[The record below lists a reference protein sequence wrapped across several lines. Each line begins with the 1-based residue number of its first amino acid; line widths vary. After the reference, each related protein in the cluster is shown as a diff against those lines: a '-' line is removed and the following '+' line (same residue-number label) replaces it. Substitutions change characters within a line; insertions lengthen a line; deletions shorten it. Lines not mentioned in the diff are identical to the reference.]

1 MLLLDLSIQGDSSVI
16 TLGGT
21 GEPDAFVPGLR
32 TKGAERIA
40 AVAATRTAGGFLAA
54 AQAFQAGSA
63 APPSPQAAATAVS
76 GWGFMRGSASPL
88 GGAAA
93 APASFPWR
101 EHCVNVAEVHAPGG
115 APKNLFVAPGG
126 RALYKCVPDDQIMGA
141 AAALRAA
148 FACCGPDL
156 LVVIDTDAELSE
168 RCTSLIGLA
177 AAQDIALVLTS
188 SWGDYQRV
196 VDDPANGLF
205 PGMAW
210 LEANDSGAKAKVACV
225 VFNQVTKTNVTP
237 IKLANSS
244 VAVLPFTPP
253 KSSVDSMTDILEH
266 MVSMCND
273 PATAYR
279 RFFAHSDVD
288 AAFADTAA
296 FAAAYV
302 TGLATVPDTLWQECL
317 EKGRPVVV
325 SKETDP
331 QKATASQLVTVTK
344 RLFGQ

>member
-40 AVAATRTAGGFLAA
+40 AVPATRTAGGFLAA
-54 AQAFQAGSA
+54 AQAFQASGG
-63 APPSPQAAATAVS
+63 APPSPQAPSAAVS
-76 GWGFMRGSASPL
+76 GWGMLRGSAAPVAGSS
-88 GGAAA
+88 
-93 APASFPWR
+93 APAAFPWR
-101 EHCVNVAEVHAPGG
+101 QHCVNVAETHASGG
-115 APKNLFVAPGG
+115 APPNLFVAPGG
-126 RALYKCVPDDQIMGA
+126 RALYKCVPDDQIMA
-141 AAALRAA
+141 AAASLRAA

-210 LEANDSGAKAKVACV
+210 LEANDAGAKAKVACV

-279 RFFAHSDVD
+279 RFFARSDVD

-296 FAAAYV
+296 FASAYV